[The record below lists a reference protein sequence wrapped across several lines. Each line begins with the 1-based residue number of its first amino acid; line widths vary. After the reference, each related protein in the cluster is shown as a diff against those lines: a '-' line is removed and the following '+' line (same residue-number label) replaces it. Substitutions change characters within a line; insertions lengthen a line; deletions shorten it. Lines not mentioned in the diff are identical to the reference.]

1 MNNPQARIDSMR
13 THFAAIRSPF
23 LITAALG
30 LWTLAGCGNVGK
42 NPLWSQVDS
51 KQAENNQLKVEVQKL
66 QQENENYRKQVETL
80 AGMDK
85 AVRMEAMN
93 TLDRMEIAK
102 RTGLLD
108 ENKDGKK
115 DTLVVYLKP
124 YDTHGDPIKMAG
136 RARIELWDLNAPADK
151 ARLGE
156 WDIQPEELAK
166 LWSSTFLTSYYRLRF
181 DVAKLVEGKDKELT
195 VKAEFTDYVSGR
207 VLREQATIKP

>member
-1 MNNPQARIDSMR
+1 MR
-13 THFAAIRSPF
+13 TNLAAIRSPY
-23 LITAALG
+23 LITTALC
-30 LWTLAGCGNVGK
+30 LWALAGCGRCRQETRCGRRSTPSRRKTTN
-42 NPLWSQVDS
+42 S
-51 KQAENNQLKVEVQKL
+51 KADVQKL
-66 QQENENYRKQVETL
+66 QQENETYRKQVETL
-80 AGMDK
+80 SGLDK
-85 AVRMEAMN
+85 TARMEAMN

-102 RTGLLD
+102 RSALMD

-115 DTLVVYLKP
+115 ETLIVYLKP

-151 ARLGE
+151 ARLGA

-166 LWSSTFLTSYYRLRF
+166 MWSSTFLTSYYRLRF

-195 VKAEFTDYVSGR
+195 VKAEFTDFVSGR